1 MPRWHNHPSTRLRI
15 LQDAYNSA
23 RHRGVHALLSPPIQN
38 LATEIHG
45 LLKPLPQL
53 SLDRQKY
60 QGSMLTLK
68 GLSFMTAFCNHS
80 LTKERM
86 TLFLDCTPVSGVLYS
101 PATERQRDR
110 LVGSR
115 TNKFSTQLTGLPI
128 CHLMYDDEQ
137 MVLRVVQYATA
148 LNNQEETAT
157 FLLLRIPNWMENST
171 NTFQEKKKR
180 GKITPLVE
188 MTQPA

>member
-1 MPRWHNHPSTRLRI
+1 
-15 LQDAYNSA
+15 
-23 RHRGVHALLSPPIQN
+23 
-38 LATEIHG
+38 
-45 LLKPLPQL
+45 
-53 SLDRQKY
+53 
-60 QGSMLTLK
+60 
-68 GLSFMTAFCNHS
+68 
-80 LTKERM
+80 
-86 TLFLDCTPVSGVLYS
+86 
-101 PATERQRDR
+101 
-110 LVGSR
+110 
-115 TNKFSTQLTGLPI
+115 
-128 CHLMYDDEQ
+128 MYDDEQ